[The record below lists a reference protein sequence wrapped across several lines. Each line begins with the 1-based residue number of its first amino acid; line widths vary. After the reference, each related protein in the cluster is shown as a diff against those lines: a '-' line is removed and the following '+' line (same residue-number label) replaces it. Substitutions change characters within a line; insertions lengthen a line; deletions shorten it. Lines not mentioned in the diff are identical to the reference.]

1 MLDTSLGGKRSQIL
15 SWLLEKEGTFLNARA
30 CVLRNLY
37 WHLSLSLSTT
47 QHGQTYVDW
56 HGSSTNQSGGVKDAA
71 LLFFVTTSVFQ
82 RTYLSTCI
90 NTILWTESLPRVW
103 TSLGSFCLLLSQ
115 LFSKLCNVFTPPN
128 HWVDEL
134 TLPHTTCV
142 SGLLELYCS
151 FRRLSL
157 CNGIVWAGIQTLSL
171 AGFVG
176 YTDECFQI
184 RISPKTRSTYR

>member
-37 WHLSLSLSTT
+37 WHLSLSWSTT

-71 LLFFVTTSVFQ
+71 LLFFVTTSAFL
-82 RTYLSTCI
+82 RFYLFTYIKHDPLDRVLAKSLDVLGFDLFTFAI
-90 NTILWTESLPRVW
+90 TIL
-103 TSLGSFCLLLSQ
+103 Q
-115 LFSKLCNVFTPPN
+115 LCNVFTPPN

-142 SGLLELYCS
+142 SGPLELYCS

-176 YTDECFQI
+176 DTDECFQI
-184 RISPKTRSTYR
+184 RTLPKTRSTYR